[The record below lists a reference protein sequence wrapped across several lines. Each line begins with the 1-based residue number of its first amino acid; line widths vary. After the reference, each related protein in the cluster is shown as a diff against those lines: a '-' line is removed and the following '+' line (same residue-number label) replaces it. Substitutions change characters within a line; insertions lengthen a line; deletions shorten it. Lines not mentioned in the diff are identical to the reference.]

1 MPRTVLIILQTAVCV
16 MLLFTECLRI
26 FYGTTSVQ
34 LYLVTSVQLYLV
46 TETMALVVQLG
57 LLVSLYK
64 DVRSYFAGIDTPGNF
79 PKQETVENNSAML
92 NVL

>member
-1 MPRTVLIILQTAVCV
+1 MPCTVLIILQTAVCV

-26 FYGTTSVQ
+26 FYGT
-34 LYLVTSVQLYLV
+34 TSVQLYLV